1 MELEVKHISKR
12 YKDIQALN
20 KIDLVFTP
28 GVWGLLGAN
37 GAGKSTLMEI
47 LIGNKTPTSGAIFL
61 DGRPVKKLNEEYRA
75 NIGYLPQNFSSGAKI
90 TVTDYLEYVAA
101 LKGISKLETKK
112 RIRYVIELLELQ
124 KCSHKY
130 VDKLSGGTRQRVGF
144 AQALLNDPPILV
156 LDEPTSGLDPKERI
170 RLRSIISKMGK
181 EKIII
186 LSTHIVSDIE
196 SIANQNIILK
206 SGQLIDAGT
215 TEDLLN
221 AISGNVWEV
230 TIPIEQ
236 TEDFEKNHTVI
247 NIRTVEQN
255 AAVIRFISEESN
267 ATNARIQEPKL
278 EDYYLWIL
286 KQN

>member
-1 MELEVKHISKR
+1 MELVVKHISKR

-47 LIGNKTPTSGAIFL
+47 LIGNKTATSGAIFL

-75 NIGYLPQNFSSGAKI
+75 SIGYLPQNFSSGAKI
-90 TVTDYLEYVAA
+90 TVADYLEYVAA

-112 RIRYVIELLELQ
+112 RIRYVIELMELR
-124 KCSHKY
+124 KYVHKY
-130 VDKLSGGTRQRVGF
+130 VDKLSGGTRQRVGV

-206 SGQLIDAGT
+206 RGRLIDVGA
-215 TEDLLN
+215 TEELLN
-221 AISGNVWEV
+221 TISGKVWEV

-247 NIRTVEQN
+247 NIRTMEQN
-255 AAVIRFISEESN
+255 AAVIRFITEEPDVS
-267 ATNARIQEPKL
+267 NARIQEPKL